1 MTKTKKGTDAVA
13 DEILKDSLS
22 EIEAEESLG

>member
-1 MTKTKKGTDAVA
+1 MTKTKKGTDAVT